1 MSREEREGLGR
12 WVTEEYKCEI
22 INIALQRGQKK
33 GQTPENMGYT
43 EEILVSC
50 EINKTVNT

>member
-1 MSREEREGLGR
+1 MYFQLKRTKEKSHKKDKDKSE
-12 WVTEEYKCEI
+12 
-22 INIALQRGQKK
+22 QKTSVK
-33 GQTPENMGYT
+33 MWYT